1 MPRPK
6 TSPSSD
12 AILRNLQRLR
22 QRRAAVD
29 RLIASLETYQ
39 ALLESEMQALR
50 GAPAKRPCR
59 AEANCPRGNCAA

>member
-39 ALLESEMQALR
+39 ALLESEMKALG

-59 AEANCPRGNCAA
+59 AEANRPRGDRAA